1 MPKKLPHKILPI
13 ECADKKFQET
23 WYDARDPLDIPWSFR
38 WILSGPPSS
47 GKSTIIKNHI
57 IRATPPYKKVLIC
70 HYDAEGSNEYED
82 VGGEMISELP
92 DPKTINPA
100 KEKMLLIIE
109 DLNLSTCSKTERE
122 KIDRLFGYS
131 SSHRGVSLALTS
143 QNPLD
148 IPCGARRMANVYTI
162 WKQMDL
168 NGLLLMASRTGYK
181 RDDFIS
187 FFKFCKKQ
195 HDSITIDCTNMTP
208 YPLRFNGYVMIKKRG
223 EDDVNK
229 EETKTKDN
237 KEENKTLLY

>member
-1 MPKKLPHKILPI
+1 MSKKALPTKILPI
-13 ECADKKFQET
+13 ECSDKKFQES
-23 WYDARDPLDIPWSFR
+23 WYEGRDPLDIPWSFR
-38 WILSGPPSS
+38 MVLAGPPSS
-47 GKSTIIKNHI
+47 GKSTVLKNHI
-57 IRATPPYKKVLIC
+57 IRADPPYKKVLIC

-100 KEKMLLIIE
+100 KEKMLLIME
-109 DLNLSTCSKTERE
+109 DLNLSTCSKTEKE

-131 SSHRGVSLALTS
+131 SSHRGVSIALTC

-148 IPCGARRMANVYTI
+148 CPVGARRMANVYTI

-168 NGLLLMASRTGYK
+168 NGLMLMASRTGYK
-181 RDDFIS
+181 KEDFVA

-208 YPLRFNGYVMIKKRG
+208 YPLRFNGYQMIKKRG
-223 EDDVNK
+223 EGTDADGDVK
-229 EETKTKDN
+229 MRDVDESKV
-237 KEENKTLLY
+237 LLY